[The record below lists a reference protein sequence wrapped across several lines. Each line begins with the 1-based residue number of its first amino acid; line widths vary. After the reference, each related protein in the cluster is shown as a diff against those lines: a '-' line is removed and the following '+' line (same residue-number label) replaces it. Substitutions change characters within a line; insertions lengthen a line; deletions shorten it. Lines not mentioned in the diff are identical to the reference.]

1 MAPSEVRKDEDG
13 DKDVSR
19 RPADVVKLLS
29 GLKIEK
35 ASRKDN
41 AEPEPLAADEDE
53 GDKSLKLRKD
63 AALT

>member
-29 GLKIEK
+29 RNHWRPTKT
-35 ASRKDN
+35 RD
-41 AEPEPLAADEDE
+41 DE
-53 GDKSLKLRKD
+53 SLKLGED